1 MCSLSFLVFLF
12 KYVYHTSEQ
21 NIQILGYLVFRHMV
35 YNNIMSHQDFPSKFI
50 ALKKSSKGNPILSIG
65 SKPVLFAFTSKAVED
80 VVLNEYD
87 SFEKDGGLKRLE
99 YVLGEGLIT
108 SEEPKHMKNKKEISP
123 AFRNSHMVEYESK
136 ISAILDSV
144 LAGWSGEINVRKE
157 MGFFVFKSILEILF
171 SESMDNNFEEIRK
184 NINTA
189 SHKISRDIQ
198 DEELFKSKEYLRKLS
213 KKIVDRR
220 LESKEDKN
228 DFLGI
233 LIKSYNDGKI
243 DVNDLYDEAITM
255 LLVGYETTSYALEWA
270 VYYLSINKNWQEKI
284 SKEENIDA
292 FIDEVLR
299 LRPPIWNEER
309 VAIKDVN
316 IDGTN
321 ITAGTQVVV
330 SSLAV
335 HRNKDI
341 FEDPD
346 TFKPERWFEDRELK
360 KGEYFPFLFGK
371 RQCIGKEFALMEM
384 RIVLTKIAQRFHVE
398 PIENLIEHT
407 YTISYRPFDAIKIF
421 VTDK

>member
-1 MCSLSFLVFLF
+1 MQPDNSDNFASML
-12 KYVYHTSEQ
+12 
-21 NIQILGYLVFRHMV
+21 I
-35 YNNIMSHQDFPSKFI
+35 D
-50 ALKKSSKGNPILSIG
+50 LKRMTKGNISLTVESE
-65 SKPVLFAFTSKAVED
+65 PVFFAFTNKAVED
-80 VVLNEYD
+80 VVLNKYD
-87 SFEKDGGLKRLE
+87 SFHKSGGLKRLE

-108 SEEPKHMKNKKEISP
+108 SEEPKHMKNKREISP
-123 AFRNSHMVEYESK
+123 AFHSNHIAEYESK
-136 ISAILDSV
+136 VSAVVESIISN
-144 LAGWSGEINVRKE
+144 WSGKINVRTE
-157 MGFFVFKSILEILF
+157 MGFVVFKSILEIFF
-171 SESMDNNFEEIRK
+171 SESMDDDFEKIRS

-189 SHKISRDIQ
+189 SYKISRDVE
-198 DEELFKSKEYLRKLS
+198 DEELFRSKEELRELS
-213 KKIVDRR
+213 KTIVDKR
-220 LESKEDKN
+220 LNSKEQKN

-233 LIKSYNDGKI
+233 IVDSYNNNKMTI
-243 DVNDLYDEAITM
+243 DELYDEAINM
-255 LLVGYETTSYALEWA
+255 LLVGYETTSFALEWA
-270 VYYLSINKNWQEKI
+270 IYYLAINKDWQEKI
-284 SKEENIDA
+284 SKGENVDA

-299 LRPPIWNEER
+299 VRPPVWNEER

-330 SSLAV
+330 SSLSV